1 MHLPKALA
9 AKLAAAVLVVSA
21 LVTPTLAANVGTVTS
36 DSGLNLRAQA
46 NTTSSVLSVL
56 PSGTQVD
63 VISTTSDG
71 KWHQVTYLGV
81 TGYVSGD
88 YLSVVAEKV
97 YGQVVA
103 DSLNIRTGPGTNYA
117 TCGSLSKGT
126 VVEVLDT
133 VGGLGGWYKIA
144 NGYVSTDYVTL
155 VDASVANGSA
165 KGAAIAAYAK
175 QFVGYPYVYGGSS
188 PSGFDCSGFV
198 TYVCKQ
204 NGYSVNRTASAQMSN
219 GTAVTKAQLQPGD
232 LVFFNSGNSSKLAT
246 HVGIYLGN
254 GQFVHASTPSTGVI
268 ISDINSSYYSS
279 TFVGARRL
287 G

>member
-1 MHLPKALA
+1 MHLSKALA

-103 DSLNIRTGPGTNYA
+103 DSLNIRTGPGKEYDSVMIAHAGDVLHGIDAEGWNPILLD
-117 TCGSLSKGT
+117 G
-126 VVEVLDT
+126 EVR
-133 VGGLGGWYKIA
+133 WISQKYSQA
-144 NGYVSTDYVTL
+144 
-155 VDASVANGSA
+155 
-165 KGAAIAAYAK
+165 
-175 QFVGYPYVYGGSS
+175 
-188 PSGFDCSGFV
+188 
-198 TYVCKQ
+198 Q
-204 NGYSVNRTASAQMSN
+204 NA
-219 GTAVTKAQLQPGD
+219 
-232 LVFFNSGNSSKLAT
+232 
-246 HVGIYLGN
+246 
-254 GQFVHASTPSTGVI
+254 
-268 ISDINSSYYSS
+268 
-279 TFVGARRL
+279 
-287 G
+287 